1 MVSTREQ
8 RQYGWHLALGR
19 VDYEKVLEWQHGLVG
34 LRESG
39 LARDT
44 IITVEH
50 PEVVTVGKDG
60 HAENYCN
67 LPSPPIPVERGGDV
81 TWHGPG
87 QLVVYYIFNLSRRGR
102 DLHRFLDDIQT
113 GIIRT
118 LAEYGIEASKGKENT
133 GVWVGELKIASIG
146 VAVRH
151 WISFHGSAINLN
163 TDLSRFSQIQPCGLA
178 PGVMTSTEKILGRQI
193 DLGEFA
199 DKLILHYRQ
208 VFGTEFTPVE
218 LETLAEDVESQ
229 SGGAAI

>member
-1 MVSTREQ
+1 MTSSREH

-19 VDYEKVLEWQHGLVG
+19 IDYDKVLEWQHNLVK
-34 LRESG
+34 LRENG

-50 PEVVTVGKDG
+50 PPVVTVGKDG

-81 TWHGPG
+81 TYHGPG

-102 DLHRFLDDIQT
+102 DLHRFMDDIQT

-118 LAEYGIEASKGKENT
+118 LAEYGIEASKGNENT
-133 GVWVGELKIASIG
+133 GVWVGDSKIASIG

-151 WISFHGSAINLN
+151 WISFHGAAINLN
-163 TDLSRFSQIQPCGLA
+163 TDLANFSTIQPCGLA
-178 PGVMTSTEKILGRQI
+178 PEVMTSTERILGRQI
-193 DLGEFA
+193 DLKAFA
-199 DKLILHYRQ
+199 YRLIVHYSQ

-218 LETLAEDVESQ
+218 LDALAEDVESQ
-229 SGGAAI
+229 EGGAAI